1 MKSEVLLEDIVSVT
15 SEAKAS
21 VSHDSH
27 VPVNAI
33 GWRGFGEVTLGLQA
47 VHEGHPFG
55 PRVGVGGA
63 QRFCAVGG
71 DGSGGGGGTVAVVEL
86 LGFWEEEWEWGER

>member
-1 MKSEVLLEDIVSVT
+1 MKKTKSKVLLEDIVSVT

-27 VPVNAI
+27 VLVNAI
-33 GWRGFGEVTLGLQA
+33 GWRGGFGEVTLGLQA

-63 QRFCAVGG
+63 
-71 DGSGGGGGTVAVVEL
+71 
-86 LGFWEEEWEWGER
+86 

>member
-1 MKSEVLLEDIVSVT
+1 MRKMKSKVLLEDIVSVT

-27 VPVNAI
+27 VLVNAI
-33 GWRGFGEVTLGLQA
+33 GWRGGGFGEVTLGLQA

-63 QRFCAVGG
+63 
-71 DGSGGGGGTVAVVEL
+71 
-86 LGFWEEEWEWGER
+86 